1 MKNYWKYMIV
11 ALAGLS
17 LPACNKEMDTP
28 EEVVPSEDVHAYTIA
43 IAGETKSHFN
53 DDHMTWDEGDLIGWF
68 INEEEGDCS
77 DIDCTADP
85 RTFEIISSTALPAN
99 STIYAFAPF
108 YTIYFSDYT
117 LTKTAAPL
125 SIPVNQDGLIYDAM
139 PMVSLPIVIADATAA
154 NTDKPIAEASFIN
167 LGAVIEYNVYTTN
180 SDFASEKVE
189 SVQFT
194 ATSPIAGDFTVDLT
208 AVSESAI
215 PSPSGLD
222 RNTVIST
229 LATATT
235 VGAGKADGIKIYQ
248 VVAPG
253 TWSGTVTVTTDAA
266 VYKYPVTD
274 KEFNRAK
281 IKPLNVDLGSA
292 NATRTDQNNLYESLL
307 TATTWKISAFG
318 EYYDAKYPKETGS
331 SLYADDAITF
341 NADHT
346 ITYSIQNG
354 IFYWDNSETE
364 GYAFTPAGSESWA
377 LEEKSDGLYLT
388 LSGGGIPLMM
398 VSETDA
404 VNGSFKILSLTESEL
419 SLYMVITK
427 WDNYQTYVDFA
438 PAGASDH
445 SAEEALLT
453 GTTWKISDFGEY
465 YGEKYSEGTGASLFA
480 DDAITFNADHTI
492 TYSIQNGIF
501 YWDNSETEGY
511 AFTPAGSE
519 SWALEEKSDGLYLTL
534 SGGGIPL
541 MMVSETDAVNGS
553 FKILSLT
560 ESELSLYMVITE
572 WDNYQTYVDFAPA
585 GATPI

>member
-1 MKNYWKYMIV
+1 MIV

-222 RNTVIST
+222 RNTVPVKP
-229 LATATT
+229 TASRS
-235 VGAGKADGIKIYQ
+235 IRSLPP
-248 VVAPG
+248 APG
-253 TWSGTVTVTTDAA
+253 RVQLRSLRMLPFISIPSPTRNSTAQRSNPSTWTWAA
-266 VYKYPVTD
+266 QMP
-274 KEFNRAK
+274 RAR
-281 IKPLNVDLGSA
+281 
-292 NATRTDQNNLYESLL
+292 TR
-307 TATTWKISAFG
+307 I
-318 EYYDAKYPKETGS
+318 
-331 SLYADDAITF
+331 
-341 NADHT
+341 
-346 ITYSIQNG
+346 
-354 IFYWDNSETE
+354 IFMNP
-364 GYAFTPAGSESWA
+364 F
-377 LEEKSDGLYLT
+377 
-388 LSGGGIPLMM
+388 
-398 VSETDA
+398 
-404 VNGSFKILSLTESEL
+404 
-419 SLYMVITK
+419 
-427 WDNYQTYVDFA
+427 
-438 PAGASDH
+438 
-445 SAEEALLT
+445 
-453 GTTWKISDFGEY
+453 
-465 YGEKYSEGTGASLFA
+465 
-480 DDAITFNADHTI
+480 
-492 TYSIQNGIF
+492 
-501 YWDNSETEGY
+501 
-511 AFTPAGSE
+511 
-519 SWALEEKSDGLYLTL
+519 
-534 SGGGIPL
+534 
-541 MMVSETDAVNGS
+541 
-553 FKILSLT
+553 
-560 ESELSLYMVITE
+560 
-572 WDNYQTYVDFAPA
+572 
-585 GATPI
+585 